1 VLGLSGVDLEIPAS
15 GVIGL
20 LGPNGAGKS
29 TMIGLISGLL
39 NPSNG
44 SVEVFGVPLPAPA
57 HIRARV
63 GLCPEGDP
71 FFPRMTCRE
80 FLFYMGQLSGL
91 TSATARRRTGELL
104 DELGLSS
111 FAHREPGKMSKGER
125 QRVKLA
131 QALIHE
137 PDLLLLDEPLS
148 GMDPLIRLEV
158 TDMIRRLGG
167 RGKTLLVSSHILSE
181 VEAMTSTVVVVN
193 VGRVIASGTVASI
206 REMLYRFPHKIRI
219 DCARAAP
226 LAKELLDAPG
236 IVGMELGEEGTV
248 VVRTTEPDSFYPF
261 LNELVAR
268 TKPGVRSFHAEDQ
281 DLASVFQYLVPEG

>member
-1 VLGLSGVDLEIPAS
+1 
-15 GVIGL
+15 
-20 LGPNGAGKS
+20 
-29 TMIGLISGLL
+29 MIGLISGLL

-44 SVEVFGVPLPAPA
+44 TVEVFGAPLPGPP
-57 HIRARV
+57 HIRARI

-71 FFPRMTCRE
+71 FFPRMNCRD
-80 FLFYMGQLSGL
+80 FLVYMGQLSGL
-91 TSATARRRTGELL
+91 SSKHARRRTGELL
-104 DELGLSS
+104 EELGLSS
-111 FAHREPGKMSKGER
+111 FAYREPGRMSKGER

-131 QALIHE
+131 QALMHD

-148 GMDPLIRLEV
+148 GMDPLVRLEV

-193 VGRVIASGTVASI
+193 VGKVIASGTVAAI
-206 REMLYRFPHKIRI
+206 RAMLYSYPHKIRI
-219 DCARAAP
+219 DCTRAAV

-248 VVRTTEPDSFYPF
+248 VVRTKEPDSFYPF

-268 TKPGVRSFHAEDQ
+268 MKPGVRSFQAEDQ